1 MVNGEGEQILL
12 AVGCVAVMA
21 QLHLDV
27 DHGVGNGRAGGA
39 DSRIRFHQPELLGVG
54 HGDEGRNAGRAV
66 ALDGVASCRWPLE
79 VPRLQQRP

>member
-1 MVNGEGEQILL
+1 MLL
-12 AVGCVAVMA
+12 AIGDVAVMA

-27 DHGVGNGRAGGA
+27 DHGVSNRAGGA
-39 DSRIRFHQPELLGVG
+39 DSRIRFNQPELPGVG
-54 HGDEGRNAGRAV
+54 HGDEGRDVSRTV